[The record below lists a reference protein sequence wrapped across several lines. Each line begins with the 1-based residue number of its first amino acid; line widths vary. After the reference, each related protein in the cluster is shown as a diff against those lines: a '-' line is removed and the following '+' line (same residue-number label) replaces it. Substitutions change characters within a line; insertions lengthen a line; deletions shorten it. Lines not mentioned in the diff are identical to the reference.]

1 MRSAITIT
9 TLCFFLIEGLVD
21 IDIFSWNNLL
31 CRYVELGCVARVEDL
46 FLDRSLLESRHF
58 QMSFLLEAM
67 GKSLL
72 DIRYVHCAFIAN
84 L

>member
-1 MRSAITIT
+1 MNSTSAITIT
-9 TLCFFLIEGLVD
+9 TLCLFLIEGLVD
-21 IDIFSWNNLL
+21 IDIFSWNHLL
-31 CRYVELGCVARVEDL
+31 CRYVELARVDL